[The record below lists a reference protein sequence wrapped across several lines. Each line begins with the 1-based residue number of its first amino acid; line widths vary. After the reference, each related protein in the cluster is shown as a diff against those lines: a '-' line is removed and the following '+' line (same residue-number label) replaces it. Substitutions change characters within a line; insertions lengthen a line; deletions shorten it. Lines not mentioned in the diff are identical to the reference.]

1 MWKNRLTRLTGSPEP
16 GMCTTIPGV
25 QSLPRPFDG
34 EKFIRL
40 RVGIYDDPEV
50 EVYVN
55 SSRDFAFLS
64 PRTDTDYH
72 QYKPRVEKLDLQAYK
87 KKNSV
92 YARRHE
98 KLTDIFVNVDSMLEI
113 GAGDGEFLKH
123 IHDRH
128 EGLTLACIE
137 PDQATKPS
145 RDQRDWLTQYDDFA
159 AASRSRFD
167 LVCFFHVL
175 EHIIDPAPFISN
187 CAELLSA
194 DGRLIIEVP
203 SMDDPLLSLYRIS
216 AYEDF
221 FFQKQHPYSYT
232 AASLGRLLRHLGFE
246 IERMIPHQRYGL
258 ENHLNWLCRGAPGG
272 NDLFRQV
279 FGGANSPY
287 VKSLEES
294 GHTDAVIA
302 IARSKIRSIESV

>member
-1 MWKNRLTRLTGSPEP
+1 MS
-16 GMCTTIPGV
+16 TTIPV
-25 QSLPRPFDG
+25 AQSLPRPFDG
-34 EKFIRL
+34 EKFTRL

-55 SSRDFAFLS
+55 ALRDFAFLS
-64 PRTDTDYH
+64 PCTDTNYH
-72 QYKPRVEKLDLQAYK
+72 RYIPRVEKLDLRAYK

-92 YARRHE
+92 IARRYE
-98 KLTDIFVNVDSMLEI
+98 KLTALFPNVDSVLDI
-113 GAGDGEFLKH
+113 GAANGEFLNH
-123 IHDRH
+123 IYDRH

-137 PDQATKPS
+137 PDQASKPS
-145 RDQRDWLTQYDDFA
+145 RDQSDWLTQYDDFA
-159 AASRSRFD
+159 AAPRGRFD

-175 EHIIDPAPFISN
+175 EHIIDPAPFLSN

-194 DGRLIIEVP
+194 GGRLIIEVP

-216 AYEDF
+216 AYENF

-232 AASLGRLLRHLGFE
+232 AASLGRLLRHHGFE
-246 IERMIPHQRYGL
+246 IERMIPHQRYGI

-272 NDLFRQV
+272 DDLFRQV

-287 VKSLEES
+287 VKSLEDS
-294 GHTDAVIA
+294 GHADAVIA
-302 IARSKIRSIESV
+302 IARPKIQRSG